1 MSACPSSAC
10 APEGA
15 RPWDVAVVVPAR
27 DEVELLPRCLASVV
41 TAVGRVDTTGRVH
54 IVVVADRCVDDTEAA
69 AAVTLASAHA
79 SIVRARCANVGRARQ
94 VGVDG
99 ALRMWPHD
107 PTRRLWIAMTDADS
121 VVPPHWLT
129 YQLQAAAQGW
139 DAVAG
144 AVAVTDW
151 GDRSSR
157 TADALRA
164 HRRDQHRSGTPPVH
178 GANLGVRA
186 DALAAVGG
194 VPAVAHSEDAGTV
207 ELLERAGRPVLRTP
221 DLVVGTSARRSGRAP
236 GGFSSLLDRL
246 GASAWLSAP
255 HERFDHDAF
264 LDVPQHAPQRRV
276 VAQQIVD
283 LVAVE
288 QVVA

>member
-1 MSACPSSAC
+1 MSAPRPTAR
-10 APEGA
+10 AQEGA

-41 TAVGRVDTTGRVH
+41 TAVDRVDTTGRVH
-54 IVVVADRCVDDTEAA
+54 ILVVADRCVDDTEAA
-69 AAVTLASAHA
+69 AAATLACADA

-94 VGVDG
+94 VGVDS
-99 ALRMWPHD
+99 ALRVWPHD

-121 VVPPHWLT
+121 VVPPHWLA
-129 YQLQAAAQGW
+129 YQLGAAAQGW
-139 DAVAG
+139 HAVAG

-157 TADALRA
+157 TAHALGA
-164 HRRDQHRSGTPPVH
+164 HRRAQRRSGTPPVH

-207 ELLERAGRPVLRTP
+207 ELLERADRPVLRTP
-221 DLVVGTSARRSGRAP
+221 DLVVGTSARRSGRSP

-246 GASAWLSAP
+246 GTSPCPSDP
-255 HERFDHDAF
+255 HERLDHDVL
-264 LDVPQHAPQRRV
+264 LDVPQHTPQRRV
-276 VAQQIVD
+276 VPQQVVD
-283 LVAVE
+283 LVAE
-288 QVVA
+288 EHVVA